1 MDPGGSNDFLCQGS
15 SRLLLVVRGYLRG
28 SQGGGPVTC
37 SLPVSNA
44 QIFAALRIRRADA
57 CGKASLPRMQPT
69 ALLRSSALTTASVAR
84 SSIRKFIEHLRRPH
98 DGAGFET
105 QNTDSQKRTMTA
117 GNRLVSACRDLRGPR
132 PMNQEV
138 WPARAGESEVTVWRP
153 ALFTERRKP

>member
-69 ALLRSSALTTASVAR
+69 ALLRSSALTTASVADRR
-84 SSIRKFIEHLRRPH
+84 SENLSSTSAGLTMGPVSKLRIPI
-98 DGAGFET
+98 AKKE
-105 QNTDSQKRTMTA
+105 Q
-117 GNRLVSACRDLRGPR
+117 
-132 PMNQEV
+132 
-138 WPARAGESEVTVWRP
+138 
-153 ALFTERRKP
+153 